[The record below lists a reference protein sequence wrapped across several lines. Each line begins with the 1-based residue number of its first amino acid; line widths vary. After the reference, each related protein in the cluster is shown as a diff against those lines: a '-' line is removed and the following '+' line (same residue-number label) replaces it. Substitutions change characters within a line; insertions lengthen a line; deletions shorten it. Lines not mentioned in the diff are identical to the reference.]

1 MNRICIWSGPLGTA
15 IVYVGLLIAGLAV
28 APSPNAPVEFYTD
41 NRHAIQVGMVI
52 AMFGGALYGP
62 WLAML
67 ARAFKM
73 ADQGRSGIANFQI
86 VFGVFL
92 MFATL
97 VPFYLLEVAVFRPG
111 APRGIVQAFVDAA
124 WIMVLGFVYVHVSG
138 VLLTGVYILR
148 ERRAAP
154 MFPRWL
160 GWLNVVVAL
169 LSLPGLFAGTATTGV
184 LTWNGV
190 VAFGLPSVAFFPW
203 LAAWTYVLLRIER
216 LAPESG
222 RWPSALA

>member
-1 MNRICIWSGPLGTA
+1 MNRICIWLGPIGTA
-15 IVYVGLLIAGLAV
+15 IMYVGLLIAGLTV
-28 APSPNAPVEFYTD
+28 APPPDAPVEFYTD
-41 NRHAIQVGMVI
+41 NRSAIQAGMVV

-67 ARAFKM
+67 ARAFTLGDK
-73 ADQGRSGIANFQI
+73 GRSGFAYFQV

-92 MFATL
+92 MIATL

-111 APRGIVQAFVDAA
+111 ASPDVVQAFVDAA
-124 WIMVLGFVYVHVSG
+124 WIMVLGFVYVHVTG

-148 ERRAAP
+148 EYRGSD

-160 GWLNVVVAL
+160 GWLNIVVAL
-169 LSLPGLFAGTATTGV
+169 LSVPGLFTGTATSGV

-203 LAAWTYVLLRIER
+203 LVAWTYALLRIER
-216 LAPESG
+216 LRVESG
-222 RWPSALA
+222 

>member
-1 MNRICIWSGPLGTA
+1 
-15 IVYVGLLIAGLAV
+15 
-28 APSPNAPVEFYTD
+28 VEFYTE

-67 ARAFKM
+67 ARAVKL
-73 ADQGRSGIANFQI
+73 ADRGRSGFAYFQV

-92 MFATL
+92 MIATL
-97 VPFYLLEVAVFRPG
+97 VPFYLLQVAVFRPG
-111 APRGIVQAFVDAA
+111 ASPEVVQAFVDAA
-124 WIMVLGFVYVHVSG
+124 WIMVLGFVYVHVTAI
-138 VLLTGVYILR
+138 LLTGVYILR
-148 ERRAAP
+148 ECRDSK

-169 LSLPGLFAGTATTGV
+169 LSLPGLFTGTALTGV
-184 LTWNGV
+184 LTWNGI

-203 LAAWTYVLLRIER
+203 LVGWTYVLLRVER
-216 LAPESG
+216 LRPATE
-222 RWPSALA
+222 

>member
-1 MNRICIWSGPLGTA
+1 MNRLCIWLGPIGTA

-28 APSPNAPVEFYTD
+28 APSPNAPVAFYTD
-41 NRHAIQVGMVI
+41 NRHAIQVGMVV

-67 ARAFKM
+67 ARAFKLV
-73 ADQGRSGIANFQI
+73 DRGRSGFANYQI

-92 MFATL
+92 MIATL

-111 APRGIVQAFVDAA
+111 ASAEVVQAFVDAA
-124 WIMVLGFVYVHVSG
+124 WIMVLGFVYVHVSA
-138 VLLTGVYILR
+138 VLLTGVFILL
-148 ERRAAP
+148 ECRASQ

-169 LSLPGLFAGTATTGV
+169 LSVPGLFTGTATTGV

-203 LAAWTYVLLRIER
+203 LVAWTYALLRIER
-216 LAPESG
+216 LSVASE
-222 RWPSALA
+222 